1 MLSDAHGAIST
12 KPSDLNV
19 LANAAVPS
27 QWIGCHPGDL
37 KDANGNYCGV
47 TAESVQ
53 QLTDE
58 HLSVSEGI
66 KRLMLAHASGKPCK
80 F

>member
-1 MLSDAHGAIST
+1 MRCRLIST
-12 KPSDLNV
+12 KPSDINV
-19 LANAAVPS
+19 LVNAAVPS

-37 KDANGNYCGV
+37 KDAYGNYCGV